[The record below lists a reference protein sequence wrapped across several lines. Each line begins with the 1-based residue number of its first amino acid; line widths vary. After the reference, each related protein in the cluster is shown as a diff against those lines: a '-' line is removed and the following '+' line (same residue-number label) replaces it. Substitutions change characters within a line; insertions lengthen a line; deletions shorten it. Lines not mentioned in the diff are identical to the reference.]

1 MCFRTLDEW
10 IYTQICC
17 LKRRHTLAHNYAIPT
32 QTIPMFDSLWT
43 SPRTTVATTSEVEM
57 YNQMLKEMGQLVT
70 ISLPSSTC
78 LRLLYRRNLRRP
90 TLGTSLPLT
99 CCTSPTAPYLTLS
112 LLFPIRHPLR
122 SIASFT
128 RALHQASSHYLDSV
142 FTCIDSVFTCIDLYS
157 LALVFTSRAAN
168 GARAGSGLAYL
179 QSHYPARRRWSAPSG
194 QGMHED

>member
-1 MCFRTLDEW
+1 
-10 IYTQICC
+10 
-17 LKRRHTLAHNYAIPT
+17 
-32 QTIPMFDSLWT
+32 
-43 SPRTTVATTSEVEM
+43 M

-142 FTCIDSVFTCIDLYS
+142 FTCIDVFSYTVFDYVHIILTASRDVHIAILADSS
-157 LALVFTSRAAN
+157 LCRSWFS
-168 GARAGSGLAYL
+168 GACGFEQMVMSNCVDFFVLRC
-179 QSHYPARRRWSAPSG
+179 RWPCG
-194 QGMHED
+194 HRPVH